1 MKRSEFLKACA
12 SGVCGCGLLSML
24 APGAARAEEK
34 KDQAAAAPA
43 DCEQAKQELDGARE
57 RFALLVTAMGAQLDD
72 ATRQKLLQQTGRECA
87 RRWIPFFEKHRG
99 DLPGF
104 LAKARSAWLERA
116 DYDEKAGVLRVA
128 GKPGPCACPLVKAGR
143 TPADFCRCSTGWNEL
158 AFSTVVGRPVKVELE
173 ESVLRGD
180 PRCSFRITIA

>member
-12 SGVCGCGLLSML
+12 SGVCGCGLLSVL
-24 APGAARAEEK
+24 APVAVRAEEK

-43 DCEQAKQELDGARE
+43 ECEQTKRQLDGARE

-87 RRWIPFFEKHRG
+87 KPWVPFFEKHRG

-116 DYDEKAGVLRVA
+116 DYDEKTGVLRVA

-158 AFSTVVGRPVKVELE
+158 AFSTVVGKPVKVELE

-180 PRCSFRITIA
+180 PRCSFRITIS